1 MDDPF
6 ASITELCHVSAS
18 QEERLRHCG
27 FAVGRGGCSDHDA
40 NEDSDDPTQPM
51 EVEVEVEST
60 GIVMVSLPETLDEEE
75 EKDDSTL
82 QDLFQTP
89 PEGSLLASSEEQQ
102 PPVAAD
108 DPAVDGPRAPEPNCT
123 DGDEAV
129 DLGKDSDLGFS
140 EQSKKLGLSKNS
152 DSEAQLTRQDTE
164 IIEEMAVEENKDEEA
179 QLSMEG
185 STKRKPEFPYGDTVV
200 LDSESEEDDWEEAE
214 EEEGEE
220 KNQEKLREKAN
231 GSERYRVLPASMAQ
245 EENRAEGVKHNRGV
259 IGKEVTILDVLKMLK
274 QRCDDEE
281 AKDDDL
287 KSVSVLEICMLRGVT
302 FPRPCWWPEK
312 GFEVFD
318 DEDE

>member
-6 ASITELCHVSAS
+6 ASITELCHISAS

-27 FAVGRGGCSDHDA
+27 FATGRDGCSDHDA

-51 EVEVEVEST
+51 EMEVEST
-60 GIVMVSLPETLDEEE
+60 GIVMVSLPETFDEEE
-75 EKDDSTL
+75 EQKKDDSTP

-89 PEGSLLASSEEQQ
+89 TEGSLLASSEEQQ

-129 DLGKDSDLGFS
+129 DLGKDSDLGFP
-140 EQSKKLGLSKNS
+140 EPSKKLGLSKNL
-152 DSEAQLTRQDTE
+152 DSEAQLTHQDTE
-164 IIEEMAVEENKDEEA
+164 IIEEMAVEENKDEEEA

-185 STKRKPEFPYGDTVV
+185 SSKRKLEFPYGDTVIV
-200 LDSESEEDDWEEAE
+200 DSESEEDDW
-214 EEEGEE
+214 EEGEE

-231 GSERYRVLPASMAQ
+231 GSVRYRVLPASMAQ
-245 EENRAEGVKHNRGV
+245 EENRAEGVKNNRGV

-274 QRCDDEE
+274 QRYDDEE
-281 AKDDDL
+281 KDDGL
-287 KSVSVLEICMLRGVT
+287 KSVSVSEICMRRGVT

>member
-1 MDDPF
+1 M
-6 ASITELCHVSAS
+6 SAS
-18 QEERLRHCG
+18 QEEHLRHCG
-27 FAVGRGGCSDHDA
+27 FATGRDGCSDHDA

-51 EVEVEVEST
+51 DVEVEST
-60 GIVMVSLPETLDEEE
+60 GIVMLSLSLPETYDEEE
-75 EKDDSTL
+75 EEEEQEKDDSTP

-89 PEGSLLASSEEQQ
+89 TDGSLIASSEEQQ

-108 DPAVDGPRAPEPNCT
+108 DPAVDRPRAPEPNCT

-152 DSEAQLTRQDTE
+152 DSVAQLTRQDTE

-179 QLSMEG
+179 QLSMED
-185 STKRKPEFPYGDTVV
+185 STKRKLEFPYGDTVIV
-200 LDSESEEDDWEEAE
+200 DSESEENDWEEAK

-231 GSERYRVLPASMAQ
+231 GSERYRVLPASMAR
-245 EENRAEGVKHNRGV
+245 EEKRAEGVKNNRGV

-274 QRCDDEE
+274 QRCDEE
-281 AKDDDL
+281 EEERDDGL
-287 KSVSVLEICMLRGVT
+287 KSVSILEFYKRRGLT

-312 GFEVFD
+312 GFEVVD